1 MIRTMTVADT
11 DKVYRIETS
20 SFFRPMPKKDLVNDI
35 EKNKHKIHFVYEKN
49 GETVGFYIISK
60 ILDEVEI
67 YTIAVDELYRGQKIA
82 SNMLEHLIN
91 FSKEMKVSKIWLE
104 VSTKNIPAINL
115 YEKFGF
121 EKIRLRKNYYS
132 LTNEDAYIMLKELIW
147 KIFILWELRHLAM
160 IPQFLF

>member
-20 SFFRPMPKKDLVNDI
+20 SFFRPMPKKDLVSDI
-35 EKNKHKIHFVYEKN
+35 EKNKHKRHFVYEKN

-104 VSTKNIPAINL
+104 VSTKNMPAINL

-132 LTNEDAYIMLKELIW
+132 LTHEDAFIMLKELIW

-160 IPQFLF
+160 ILQFLF

>member
-11 DKVYRIETS
+11 DKVYRIES
-20 SFFRPMPKKDLVNDI
+20 NSFYRPLPKKDLINDI
-35 EKNKHKIHFVYEKN
+35 EKNKHKRHFVYEKS

-67 YTIAVDELYRGQKIA
+67 YTIAVDEKNRGQKIA
-82 SNMLEHLIN
+82 SYMLEHLIN
-91 FSKEMKVSKIWLE
+91 SSRNLKISKIWLE

-132 LTNEDAYIMLKELIW
+132 LTHEDAFIMLKELIW
-147 KIFILWELRHLAM
+147 KIFILWGLKHLAM
-160 IPQFLF
+160 ILQFLF

>member
-20 SFFRPMPKKDLVNDI
+20 SFFRPMPKKDLVSDI
-35 EKNKHKIHFVYEKN
+35 EKNKHKRHFVYEKN

-104 VSTKNIPAINL
+104 VSTKNMPAINL

-132 LTNEDAYIMLKELIW
+132 LTHEDAFIMLKELI
-147 KIFILWELRHLAM
+147 
-160 IPQFLF
+160 

>member
-67 YTIAVDELYRGQKIA
+67 YTIAVDELYRCQKIA

-104 VSTKNIPAINL
+104 VSTKNMPAINL

-132 LTNEDAYIMLKELIW
+132 LTNEDAYIMLKELI
-147 KIFILWELRHLAM
+147 
-160 IPQFLF
+160 

>member
-1 MIRTMTVADT
+1 MIRTMTVDDT

-20 SFFRPMPKKDLVNDI
+20 SFFRPMPKKDLVSDI
-35 EKNKHKIHFVYEKN
+35 EKNKHKRHFVYEKN

-104 VSTKNIPAINL
+104 VSTKNMPAINL

-132 LTNEDAYIMLKELIW
+132 LTNEDAYIMLKELI
-147 KIFILWELRHLAM
+147 
-160 IPQFLF
+160 

>member
-11 DKVYRIETS
+11 DKVYRIES
-20 SFFRPMPKKDLVNDI
+20 NSFYRPLPKKDLINDI
-35 EKNKHKIHFVYEKN
+35 EKNKHKRHFVYEKS

-67 YTIAVDELYRGQKIA
+67 YTIAVDEKNRGQKIA
-82 SNMLEHLIN
+82 SYMLEHLIN
-91 FSKEMKVSKIWLE
+91 SSRNLKISKIWLE

-132 LTNEDAYIMLKELIW
+132 LTHEDAFIMLKELIW
-147 KIFILWELRHLAM
+147 KIFILWGLRHLAM
-160 IPQFLF
+160 ILQLLF

>member
-11 DKVYRIETS
+11 DKVYRIES
-20 SFFRPMPKKDLVNDI
+20 NSFYRPLPKKDLINDI
-35 EKNKHKIHFVYEKN
+35 EKNRHKRHFVYEKS

-67 YTIAVDELYRGQKIA
+67 YTIAVDEKNRGQKIA
-82 SNMLEHLIN
+82 SFMLEHLIN
-91 FSKEMKVSKIWLE
+91 FSREMKISKIWLE

-132 LTNEDAYIMLKELIW
+132 LTHEDAFIMLKELIW
-147 KIFILWELRHLAM
+147 KIFILWELRHLVM
-160 IPQFLF
+160 ILQFLF

>member
-1 MIRTMTVADT
+1 MIRTMTVDDT

-20 SFFRPMPKKDLVNDI
+20 SFFRPMSKKDLVSDI
-35 EKNKHKIHFVYEKN
+35 EKNKHKRHFVYEKN

-104 VSTKNIPAINL
+104 VSTKNMPAINL

-132 LTNEDAYIMLKELIW
+132 LTNEDAFIMLKELIW

>member
-20 SFFRPMPKKDLVNDI
+20 SFFRPMPKKDLVSDI
-35 EKNKHKIHFVYEKN
+35 EKNKHKRHFVYEKN

-104 VSTKNIPAINL
+104 VSTKNMPAINL

>member
-20 SFFRPMPKKDLVNDI
+20 SFFRPMPKKDLVSDI
-35 EKNKHKIHFVYEKN
+35 EKNKHKRHFVYEKN

-104 VSTKNIPAINL
+104 VSTKNMPAINL

-132 LTNEDAYIMLKELIW
+132 LTNEDAFIMLKELI
-147 KIFILWELRHLAM
+147 
-160 IPQFLF
+160 

>member
-20 SFFRPMPKKDLVNDI
+20 SFFRPMPKKDLVSDI
-35 EKNKHKIHFVYEKN
+35 EKNKHKRHFVYEKN

-67 YTIAVDELYRGQKIA
+67 YTIAVDELHRGQKIA

-104 VSTKNIPAINL
+104 VSTKNMPAINL

-132 LTNEDAYIMLKELIW
+132 LTNEDAYIMLKELI
-147 KIFILWELRHLAM
+147 
-160 IPQFLF
+160 

>member
-1 MIRTMTVADT
+1 MIRTMTVDDT

-20 SFFRPMPKKDLVNDI
+20 SFFRPMPKKDLVSDI
-35 EKNKHKIHFVYEKN
+35 EKNKHKRHFVYEKN

-104 VSTKNIPAINL
+104 VSTKNMPAINL

-147 KIFILWELRHLAM
+147 KIFILWELRHLVM

>member
-1 MIRTMTVADT
+1 MGA
-11 DKVYRIETS
+11 KNEKS
-20 SFFRPMPKKDLVNDI
+20 KNDI
-35 EKNKHKIHFVYEKN
+35 EKNKHKRHFVYEKS

-67 YTIAVDELYRGQKIA
+67 YTIAVDEKNRGQKIA
-82 SNMLEHLIN
+82 SYMLEHLIN
-91 FSKEMKVSKIWLE
+91 SSRNLKISKIWLE

-132 LTNEDAYIMLKELIW
+132 LTHEDAFIMLKELI
-147 KIFILWELRHLAM
+147 
-160 IPQFLF
+160 

>member
-104 VSTKNIPAINL
+104 VSTKNFPAINL
-115 YEKFGF
+115 YQKFGF
-121 EKIRLRKNYYS
+121 EKIRLRENYYARVH
-132 LTNEDAYIMLKELIW
+132 EDAYIMLKELD
-147 KIFILWELRHLAM
+147 
-160 IPQFLF
+160 

>member
-20 SFFRPMPKKDLVNDI
+20 SFFRPMPKKDLVSDI
-35 EKNKHKIHFVYEKN
+35 EKNKHKRHFVYDKN

-91 FSKEMKVSKIWLE
+91 FSREMKVSKIWLE
-104 VSTKNIPAINL
+104 VSTKNMPAINL

-132 LTNEDAYIMLKELIW
+132 LTNEDAYIMLKELI
-147 KIFILWELRHLAM
+147 
-160 IPQFLF
+160 

>member
-91 FSKEMKVSKIWLE
+91 FSREMKVSKIWLE
-104 VSTKNIPAINL
+104 VSTKNMPAINL

-132 LTNEDAYIMLKELIW
+132 LTNEDAFIMLKELI
-147 KIFILWELRHLAM
+147 
-160 IPQFLF
+160 

>member
-132 LTNEDAYIMLKELIW
+132 LTNEDAYIMLKELI
-147 KIFILWELRHLAM
+147 
-160 IPQFLF
+160 

>member
-11 DKVYRIETS
+11 DKVYRIES
-20 SFFRPMPKKDLVNDI
+20 NSFYRPLPKKDLINDI
-35 EKNKHKIHFVYEKN
+35 EKNKHKRHFVYEKS

-67 YTIAVDELYRGQKIA
+67 YTIAVDEKNRGQKIA
-82 SNMLEHLIN
+82 SYMLEHLIN
-91 FSKEMKVSKIWLE
+91 SSRNLKISKIWLE

-132 LTNEDAYIMLKELIW
+132 LTHEDAFIMLKELIW
-147 KIFILWELRHLAM
+147 KIFILWELRHLVM
-160 IPQFLF
+160 ILQFLF

>member
-1 MIRTMTVADT
+1 
-11 DKVYRIETS
+11 
-20 SFFRPMPKKDLVNDI
+20 PKKDLINDI
-35 EKNKHKIHFVYEKN
+35 EKNKHKRHFVYEKS

-67 YTIAVDELYRGQKIA
+67 YTIAVDEKNRGQKIA
-82 SNMLEHLIN
+82 SYMLEHLIN
-91 FSKEMKVSKIWLE
+91 SSRNLKISKIWLE

-132 LTNEDAYIMLKELIW
+132 LTHEDAFIMLKELI
-147 KIFILWELRHLAM
+147 
-160 IPQFLF
+160 

>member
-91 FSKEMKVSKIWLE
+91 FSREMKVSKIWLE
-104 VSTKNIPAINL
+104 VSTKNMPAINL

>member
-35 EKNKHKIHFVYEKN
+35 EKNKHKRHFVYEKN

-91 FSKEMKVSKIWLE
+91 FSREMKVSKIWLE
-104 VSTKNIPAINL
+104 VSTKNMPAINL

-132 LTNEDAYIMLKELIW
+132 LTNEDAYIMLKELI
-147 KIFILWELRHLAM
+147 
-160 IPQFLF
+160 

>member
-11 DKVYRIETS
+11 DKVYRIES
-20 SFFRPMPKKDLVNDI
+20 NSFYRPLPKKDLINDI
-35 EKNKHKIHFVYEKN
+35 EKNKHKRHFVYEKG

-67 YTIAVDELYRGQKIA
+67 YTIAVDEKNRGQKIA
-82 SNMLEHLIN
+82 SFMLEHLIN
-91 FSKEMKVSKIWLE
+91 FSREMKISKIWLE

-132 LTNEDAYIMLKELIW
+132 LTHEDAFIMLKELI
-147 KIFILWELRHLAM
+147 
-160 IPQFLF
+160 

>member
-20 SFFRPMPKKDLVNDI
+20 SFFRPMPKKDLVSDI
-35 EKNKHKIHFVYEKN
+35 EKNKHKRHFVYEKN

-67 YTIAVDELYRGQKIA
+67 YTIAVDELHRGQKIA

-104 VSTKNIPAINL
+104 VSTKNMPAINL

>member
-104 VSTKNIPAINL
+104 VSTKNMPAINL

-132 LTNEDAYIMLKELIW
+132 LTNEDAFIMLKELI
-147 KIFILWELRHLAM
+147 
-160 IPQFLF
+160 

>member
-20 SFFRPMPKKDLVNDI
+20 SFFRPMPKKDLVSDI
-35 EKNKHKIHFVYEKN
+35 EKNKHKRHFVYEKN

-104 VSTKNIPAINL
+104 VSTKNMPAINL

-132 LTNEDAYIMLKELIW
+132 LTNEDAYIMLKELI
-147 KIFILWELRHLAM
+147 
-160 IPQFLF
+160 

>member
-1 MIRTMTVADT
+1 MIRTMTVDDT

-20 SFFRPMPKKDLVNDI
+20 SFFRPMPKKDLVSDI
-35 EKNKHKIHFVYEKN
+35 EKNKHKRHFVYEKN

-132 LTNEDAYIMLKELIW
+132 LTNEDAYIMLKELI
-147 KIFILWELRHLAM
+147 
-160 IPQFLF
+160 

>member
-20 SFFRPMPKKDLVNDI
+20 SFFRPMPKKDLVSDI
-35 EKNKHKIHFVYEKN
+35 EKNKHKRHFVYEKN

-132 LTNEDAYIMLKELIW
+132 LTNEDAYIMLKELI
-147 KIFILWELRHLAM
+147 
-160 IPQFLF
+160 